1 MPRSTGECESGEFIV
16 DLVSLGKAFPN
27 NTVSP
32 LRYLTLTPSLRL
44 LFPTQIVGS
53 IGGFGDDT
61 SGKSQCEITA

>member
-32 LRYLTLTPSLRL
+32 LRYLTLTPSL
-44 LFPTQIVGS
+44 PPAPDSDPI
-53 IGGFGDDT
+53 T
-61 SGKSQCEITA
+61 SLTFSNTDRRFHRRFW